1 MLPLRQE
8 MRTARMKI
16 IYRKHE
22 YVNRMIYS
30 LTLNPALA
38 DLTHVPIPVRATS
51 ILRSAFAPKNL
62 FIAHVTAIV
71 VLPVSHGS
79 P

>member
-1 MLPLRQE
+1 MD
-8 MRTARMKI
+8 I

-22 YVNRMIYS
+22 YVHRMIYS
-30 LTLNPALA
+30 LTLDPA
-38 DLTHVPIPVRATS
+38 DLTHVPIAVRATS

-71 VLPVSHGS
+71 VLPVSYGS
-79 P
+79 S